1 MKSLVRALR
10 SSARRRGPRLLV
22 RLDSPIP
29 GRRRAPK
36 AGPLKRYLDRT
47 EPPLRDEDNLCGG
60 MDTFSDGWRS
70 L

>member
-1 MKSLVRALR
+1 MNGLR
-10 SSARRRGPRLLV
+10 GLLAKGKRRGPSRVV
-22 RLDSPIP
+22 RLDDRLP
-29 GRRRAPK
+29 GRRRAPRT
-36 AGPLKRYLDRT
+36 GMLKRYLDRT